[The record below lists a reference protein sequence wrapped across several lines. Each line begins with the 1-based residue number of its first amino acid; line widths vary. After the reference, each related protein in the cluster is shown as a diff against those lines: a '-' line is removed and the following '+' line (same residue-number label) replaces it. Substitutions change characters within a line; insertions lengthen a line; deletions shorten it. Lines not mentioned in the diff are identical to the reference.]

1 MDPLNIG
8 TVLPLQLENEM
19 RSSYM
24 DYAMSVIVS
33 RALPDARDG
42 LKPVHRRILY
52 AMQEQGMTPGAR
64 YQKCAAIVG
73 EVIKSYHPHG
83 EAAVYDTLVRLAQ
96 DFSLRY
102 PLVDGQGNFGSIDGD
117 SAAAYRYTEARLAV
131 IAAEMLVDL
140 EKDTVDFVDNY
151 SATKTEPVVLP
162 SRLPN
167 LMVNGSSGIAV
178 GMTTN
183 IPPHNLGEVCDG
195 ETYLIDH
202 PDATTE
208 DLMKLVRGPDFPTG
222 GIIIGSDGIAA
233 AYGTGH
239 GRLIVRARHTFEEA
253 KNGRERIIVTEIPY
267 MVNKATLVQRIAELS
282 NERKLEGIADLNDES
297 DRHGMR
303 IVIELKKDARALTVL
318 NNLYKHTALQTT
330 FGVISLALVDGRP
343 VVLNLKALLQHH
355 IDHRRQVLTRRTRY
369 ELERARERAHLLE
382 GLKIALDN
390 LDAVI
395 KTIRESQDEKTAQER
410 LQERFKLSERQS
422 KAIVDMRLGRLT
434 RLERNKVME
443 EYEEVIKRIAYL
455 EDLLAHEAKIMLLI
469 KEELTELKKK
479 YGDERRT
486 TLDFQGSVELNEE
499 DLVPKEDVVVTLTH
513 RGYVKRVPATA
524 YRPQRRGGKGVLGA
538 ARVESDFVEQLAIS
552 STHSD
557 MLFFTNHG
565 SVFRLRVHEIPDVH
579 RAAKGLPAANLIDID
594 PKDKITAIIGIT
606 DWAEDRYLVMVTKRG
621 TIKKTPARLYSQ
633 VRRNGLIAINL
644 VDGDELNWVKLSSGS
659 DELIIGTTDGKA
671 IRFPEKQV
679 RPMGRD
685 TTGVRGISLRTD
697 ALVAGFDIV
706 RKDAYVLVVSERG
719 YGKLTPI
726 AEYPAHSRGGQ
737 GVYTMDITERTGKL
751 VGMRVVVNPE
761 EEQLIVI
768 SGGGRGLILPAVAIG
783 CAGVGLVL
791 LIVTGVGSWRAYR
804 RVSRRATELSTY
816 VEAQATELERLT
828 ARLNEHGF
836 ELEHT
841 MSDLGPKL
849 EMLAVCLRQPLIAAT
864 IPWVLRRAFGRP
876 YR

>member
-1 MDPLNIG
+1 MEPLNIG
-8 TVLPLQLENEM
+8 TVLPLQLEAEM

-52 AMQEQGMTPGAR
+52 AMQDQGMTPGAR

-73 EVIKSYHPHG
+73 EVLKHYHPHG
-83 EAAVYDTLVRLAQ
+83 DASVYDTLVRMAQ

-117 SAAAYRYTEARLAV
+117 SAAAYRYTEARLAP
-131 IAAEMLVDL
+131 IAAELLVDL
-140 EKDTVDFVDNY
+140 EKNTVDFGDNY
-151 SATKTEPVVLP
+151 AATRQEPLVLP
-162 SRLPN
+162 ARIPN
-167 LMVNGSSGIAV
+167 LMINGSSGIAV

-183 IPPHNLGEVCDG
+183 IPPHNLSEVCDG
-195 ETYLIDH
+195 EIYLIDH

-208 DLMKLVRGPDFPTG
+208 DLMKFVKGPDFPTG
-222 GIIIGSDGIAA
+222 GIIIGREGIAS

-253 KNGRERIIVTEIPY
+253 KNGRERIIITEIPY
-267 MVNKATLVQRIAELS
+267 MVNKATLVSRIAELVG
-282 NERKLEGIADLNDES
+282 ERKLEGIADLNEES
-297 DRHGMR
+297 DRQGMR

-355 IDHRRQVLTRRTRY
+355 IDHRRQVITRRTRFD
-369 ELERARERAHLLE
+369 LEKARDRAHLLE

-395 KTIRESQDEKTAQER
+395 KTIRESQDEKQAQER
-410 LQERFKLSERQS
+410 MQERFKLSERQA
-422 KAIVDMRLGRLT
+422 KAIIDMRLGRLT
-434 RLERNKVME
+434 RLERNKVEE
-443 EYEEVIKRIAYL
+443 EYIEVIKRIAHL
-455 EDLLAHEAKIMLLI
+455 EDLLQHEAKILMLI
-469 KEELTELKKK
+469 KEDLSELKKK
-479 YGDERRT
+479 YGDARRT
-486 TLDFQGSVELNEE
+486 QLDFTGSVELNEE

-513 RGYVKRVPATA
+513 RGYIKRVPATT

-538 ARVESDFVEQLAIS
+538 ARVESDFVEHLAIS

-565 SVFRLRVHEIPDVH
+565 SVFRLRVHEIPDVN
-579 RAAKGLPAANLIDID
+579 RQAKGLPIANLIDID
-594 PKDKITAIIGIT
+594 PKDKITAVVGIT
-606 DWAEDRYLVMVTKRG
+606 DWAEDRYLVMVTRQG

-633 VRRNGLIAINL
+633 VRRNGLIAIDL
-644 VDGDELNWVKLSSGS
+644 DEGDELNWVKSSSGS
-659 DELIIGTTDGKA
+659 DELIIATTDGKA
-671 IRFPEKQV
+671 VRFNEKQA

-685 TTGVRGISLRTD
+685 THGVRAITLRKD

-706 RKDAYVLVVSERG
+706 RKDAYLLVVSQRG
-719 YGKLTPI
+719 YGKLTPLS
-726 AEYPAHSRGGQ
+726 EYPSHSRGGQ
-737 GVYTMDITERTGKL
+737 GVYTMAVTDRTGAL
-751 VGMRVVVNPE
+751 VGMRVVIDPK

-768 SGGGRGLILPAVAIG
+768 SEGGQVIRMPVENIRIAGRQTQGVIIMRLDDGDTVATI
-783 CAGVGLVL
+783 AGVGS
-791 LIVTGVGSWRAYR
+791 GEEGDES
-804 RVSRRATELSTY
+804 
-816 VEAQATELERLT
+816 
-828 ARLNEHGF
+828 
-836 ELEHT
+836 
-841 MSDLGPKL
+841 
-849 EMLAVCLRQPLIAAT
+849 
-864 IPWVLRRAFGRP
+864 
-876 YR
+876 

>member
-1 MDPLNIG
+1 MEPLNIG

-33 RALPDARDG
+33 RALPDVRDG

-64 YQKCAAIVG
+64 YQKCAAIIG
-73 EVIKSYHPHG
+73 EVLKHYHPHG
-83 EAAVYDTLVRLAQ
+83 DMSVYDSLVRMAQ

-117 SAAAYRYTEARLAV
+117 SAAAYRYTEARLAP
-131 IAAEMLVDL
+131 IAAELLVDL
-140 EKDTVDFVDNY
+140 EKNTVDFGDNY
-151 SATKTEPVVLP
+151 SATRQEPLVLP
-162 SRLPN
+162 ARLPN
-167 LMVNGSSGIAV
+167 LMLNGSSGIAV

-183 IPPHNLGEVCDG
+183 IPPHNLAEVCDA
-195 ETYLIDH
+195 EIYLIDH

-208 DLMKLVRGPDFPTG
+208 DLMKLVKGPDFPTG
-222 GIIIGSDGIAA
+222 GIIIGREGIAA

-253 KNGRERIIVTEIPY
+253 KNGRERIIITEIPY
-267 MVNKATLVQRIAELS
+267 MVNKATLVARIAELVG
-282 NERKLEGIADLNDES
+282 ERKLEGIADLNDES
-297 DRHGMR
+297 DRQGMR

-355 IDHRRQVLTRRTRY
+355 VDHRRDVITRRTRY
-369 ELERARERAHLLE
+369 ELDRARERAHLLE

-455 EDLLAHEAKIMLLI
+455 EDLLQHEAKIMLLI
-469 KEELTELKKK
+469 KDELAELKKK
-479 YGDERRT
+479 YGDARRT

-513 RGYVKRVPATA
+513 RG
-524 YRPQRRGGKGVLGA
+524 
-538 ARVESDFVEQLAIS
+538 
-552 STHSD
+552 
-557 MLFFTNHG
+557 
-565 SVFRLRVHEIPDVH
+565 SVFRLRVHEIPDVN
-579 RAAKGLPAANLIDID
+579 RQAKGLPAANLIDID
-594 PKDKITAIIGIT
+594 PKDKITAVIGIT
-606 DWAEDRYLVMVTKRG
+606 DWAEDRYLVMVTKQG

-644 VDGDELNWVKLSSGS
+644 TEGDELNWVKLSSGG
-659 DELIIGTTDGKA
+659 DELIIATTDGKA
-671 IRFPEKQV
+671 VRFSEKQV

-685 TTGVRGISLRTD
+685 TTGVRGITLRKD

-706 RKDAYVLVVSERG
+706 RNDAHLLVVSAKG
-719 YGKLTPI
+719 YGKLTPL

-737 GVYTMDITERTGKL
+737 GVFTMAVTDRTGPL

-768 SGGGRGLILPAVAIG
+768 SEGGQVIRTPIENIRVAGRQTQGVIIMRLDEGDTVATI
-783 CAGVGLVL
+783 AGVG
-791 LIVTGVGSWRAYR
+791 G
-804 RVSRRATELSTY
+804 TE
-816 VEAQATELERLT
+816 EAEE
-828 ARLNEHGF
+828 
-836 ELEHT
+836 
-841 MSDLGPKL
+841 
-849 EMLAVCLRQPLIAAT
+849 
-864 IPWVLRRAFGRP
+864 
-876 YR
+876 

>member
-8 TVLPLQLENEM
+8 TVLPIQLESEM

-33 RALPDARDG
+33 RALPDVRDG
-42 LKPVHRRILY
+42 LKPVHRRVLF

-83 EAAVYDTLVRLAQ
+83 DTSVYDTLVRMAQ

-117 SAAAYRYTEARLAV
+117 SAAAYRYTEARLAP
-131 IAAEMLVDL
+131 IAAELLVDL
-140 EKDTVDFVDNY
+140 DKDTVDLVDNY
-151 SATKTEPVVLP
+151 SATRQEPTVLP
-162 SRLPN
+162 ARLPN
-167 LMVNGSSGIAV
+167 LLVNGSSGIAV

-183 IPPHNLGEVCDG
+183 IPPHNLGEVCDA

-202 PDATTE
+202 PDATAD
-208 DLMKLVRGPDFPTG
+208 DLMKLIRGPDFPTG
-222 GIIIGSDGIAA
+222 GIIIGREGISA

-239 GRLIVRARHTFEEA
+239 GRLIVRARVSFEEA
-253 KNGRERIIVTEIPY
+253 PNGRERIIVHEIPY
-267 MVNKATLVQRIAELS
+267 MVNKATLVARIADLVGD
-282 NERKLEGIADLNDES
+282 RKLEGIADLNDES
-297 DRHGMR
+297 DRSGMR
-303 IVIELKKDARALTVL
+303 IVIELKRDARPFTVL

-355 IDHRRQVLTRRTRY
+355 IDHRRQVITRRTRF

-382 GLKIALDN
+382 GLKICLDN

-395 KTIRESQDEKTAQER
+395 KIIRESQDEKQAQDR
-410 LQERFKLSERQS
+410 LQERFKLSEKQS

-434 RLERNKVME
+434 RLERKKVEE

-455 EDLLAHEAKIMLLI
+455 EDILAHEAKVLRLI
-469 KEELTELKKK
+469 KEELGELKKK
-479 YGDERRT
+479 YGDARRT
-486 TLDFQGSVELNEE
+486 RIDLQGSVELSEE

-513 RGYVKRVPATA
+513 RGYAKRVPAST

-538 ARVESDFVEQLAIS
+538 ARVESDFVEHLVIS

-565 SVFRLRVHEIPDVH
+565 SVYRLRVHEIPDVS
-579 RAAKGLPAANLIDID
+579 RQAKGLPIANLIDID
-594 PKDKITAIIGIT
+594 PKDKITAVIGIT
-606 DWAEDRYLVMVTKRG
+606 DWAEDRYLVMVTRQG

-633 VRRNGLIAINL
+633 VRRNGLIAIDL
-644 VDGDELNWVKLSSGS
+644 AEGDELNWVKLSSGS
-659 DELIIGTTDGKA
+659 DELIIATTDGKA
-671 IRFPEKQV
+671 IRFSEKEV

-685 TTGVRGISLRTD
+685 TQGVRGIKLREG

-706 RKDAYVLVVSERG
+706 RPKAYLLVVSARG
-719 YGKLTPI
+719 YGKLTPLK
-726 AEYPAHSRGGQ
+726 EYPRQSRGGQ
-737 GVYTMDITERTGKL
+737 GVYTLAVTERTGPL
-751 VGMRVVVNPE
+751 AGMRVVIKPE

-768 SGGGRGLILPAVAIG
+768 SEQGQVIRIPVEAIRVAGRQTQGVIIMRLDDGDTIATI
-783 CAGVGLVL
+783 AGVG
-791 LIVTGVGSWRAYR
+791 GA
-804 RVSRRATELSTY
+804 EE
-816 VEAQATELERLT
+816 VE
-828 ARLNEHGF
+828 
-836 ELEHT
+836 
-841 MSDLGPKL
+841 D
-849 EMLAVCLRQPLIAAT
+849 
-864 IPWVLRRAFGRP
+864 
-876 YR
+876 

>member
-1 MDPLNIG
+1 MEPLNIG
-8 TVLPLQLENEM
+8 TVLPLKLEAEM

-33 RALPDARDG
+33 RALPDVRDG

-52 AMQEQGMTPGAR
+52 AMNDQGMTPGAR

-73 EVIKSYHPHG
+73 EVLKHYHPHG
-83 EAAVYDTLVRLAQ
+83 DASVYDTLVRMAQ

-117 SAAAYRYTEARLAV
+117 SAAAYRYTEARLAPM
-131 IAAEMLVDL
+131 AAELLVDL
-140 EKDTVDFVDNY
+140 EKDTVNFGDNY
-151 SATKTEPVVLP
+151 AATKQEPLVLP
-162 SRLPN
+162 ARVPN
-167 LMVNGSSGIAV
+167 LLINGSSGIAV

-183 IPPHNLGEVCDG
+183 IPPHNLAEVCDG

-222 GIIIGSDGIAA
+222 GIIIGREGIAS

-253 KNGRERIIVTEIPY
+253 KNGRERIIITEIPY
-267 MVNKATLVQRIAELS
+267 MVNKATLVARIAELVG
-282 NERKLEGIADLNDES
+282 ERKLEGIADLNEES

-355 IDHRRQVLTRRTRY
+355 IDHRRQVITRRSRHD
-369 ELERARERAHLLE
+369 LEKARDRAHLLE

-395 KTIRESQDEKTAQER
+395 KTIRESQDEKQAQER
-410 LQERFKLSERQS
+410 MQERFKLSERQS
-422 KAIVDMRLGRLT
+422 KAIIDMRLGRLT
-434 RLERNKVME
+434 RLERNKVEE
-443 EYEEVIKRIAYL
+443 EYAEVIKRIAYF
-455 EDLLAHEAKIMLLI
+455 EDLLQHEAKILMLI
-469 KEELTELKKK
+469 KEDLAELKKK
-479 YGDERRT
+479 YGDPRRT
-486 TLDFQGSVELNEE
+486 QLDFQGSVELNEE

-513 RGYVKRVPATA
+513 RGYVKRVPATT

-538 ARVESDFVEQLAIS
+538 ARVESDFVEHLAIS

-565 SVFRLRVHEIPDVH
+565 SVFRLRVHEIPDVN
-579 RAAKGLPAANLIDID
+579 RQAKGLPIANLIDID
-594 PKDKITAIIGIT
+594 PKDKITAVVGIT
-606 DWAEDRYLVMVTKRG
+606 DWAEDRYLVMVTRQG

-633 VRRNGLIAINL
+633 VRRNGLIAIDL
-644 VDGDELNWVKLSSGS
+644 DDGDELNWVKLSSGS
-659 DELIIGTTDGKA
+659 DELIIATTDGKA
-671 IRFPEKQV
+671 VRFNEKQA

-685 TTGVRGISLRTD
+685 THGVRAITLRKN

-706 RKDAYVLVVSERG
+706 RKDAYLLVVSARG
-719 YGKLTPI
+719 YGKLTPLT
-726 AEYPAHSRGGQ
+726 EYPSHSRGGQ
-737 GVYTMDITERTGKL
+737 GVFTMAVTERTGAL
-751 VGMRVVVNPE
+751 VGMRVVIDPK

-768 SGGGRGLILPAVAIG
+768 SEGGQVIRMPIENIRIAGRQTQGVIIMRLDEGDTVATI
-783 CAGVGLVL
+783 AGVGS
-791 LIVTGVGSWRAYR
+791 G
-804 RVSRRATELSTY
+804 E
-816 VEAQATELERLT
+816 EAEE
-828 ARLNEHGF
+828 
-836 ELEHT
+836 
-841 MSDLGPKL
+841 S
-849 EMLAVCLRQPLIAAT
+849 
-864 IPWVLRRAFGRP
+864 
-876 YR
+876 

>member
-8 TVLPLQLENEM
+8 TVLPLQLESEM

-33 RALPDARDG
+33 RALPDVRDG

-83 EAAVYDTLVRLAQ
+83 EAAVYDTLVRMAQ

-117 SAAAYRYTEARLAV
+117 SAAAYRYTESRLAQ
-131 IAAEMLVDL
+131 IAAELLADL

-151 SATKTEPVVLP
+151 SATRQEPTVLP

-167 LMVNGSSGIAV
+167 LLANGSSGIAV

-183 IPPHNLGEVCDG
+183 IPPHNLAEVCDG
-195 ETYLIDH
+195 ESYLIDH

-208 DLMKLVRGPDFPTG
+208 DLIKLIKGPDFPTG
-222 GIIIGSDGIAA
+222 GIIIGREGIASA
-233 AYGTGH
+233 FGTGH
-239 GRLIVRARHTFEEA
+239 GRLIVRARVSFEEA
-253 KNGRERIIVTEIPY
+253 PNGRERIIVTEIPY
-267 MVNKATLVQRIAELS
+267 MVNKATLVARIAELVG
-282 NERKLEGIADLNDES
+282 ERKLEGIADLNDES

-303 IVIELKKDARALTVL
+303 IVIELKKDARPLTVL
-318 NNLYKHTALQTT
+318 NNLYKHTALQAT

-355 IDHRRQVLTRRTRY
+355 IDHRRQVITRRTRY
-369 ELERARERAHLLE
+369 ELNRARERAHLLE

-395 KTIRESQDEKTAQER
+395 KTIRESQDEKQAQER

-434 RLERNKVME
+434 RLERGKIQE
-443 EYEEVIKRIAYL
+443 EYEEVIKRIAYY
-455 EDLLAHEAKIMLLI
+455 EDLLAHEAKILLLI
-469 KEELTELKKK
+469 KEDLAELKKK
-479 YGDERRT
+479 YGDARRT
-486 TLDFQGSVELNEE
+486 QIDLQGSVELSEE
-499 DLVPKEDVVVTLTH
+499 DLVRKEDVVVTLTH
-513 RGYVKRVPATA
+513 RGYAKRVPATT

-538 ARVESDFVEQLAIS
+538 ARVESDFVEHLVIS

-565 SVFRLRVHEIPDVH
+565 SVFRLRVHEIPDVS
-579 RAAKGLPAANLIDID
+579 RQAKGLPIANLIDIE
-594 PKDKITAIIGIT
+594 PKDKITAVVGIT
-606 DWAEDRYLVMVTKRG
+606 DWAEDRYLVMVTRQG

-644 VDGDELNWVKLSSGS
+644 NPDDELNWVKLSSGS
-659 DELIIGTTDGKA
+659 DELIIASTDGKA
-671 IRFPEKQV
+671 IRFSEKEA

-685 TTGVRGISLRTD
+685 TQGVRGVSLREG

-706 RKDAYVLVVSERG
+706 RKGAHLLVVSARG

-726 AEYPAHSRGGQ
+726 EEYPAHHRGGQ
-737 GVYTMDITERTGKL
+737 GVYTMAITDKTGPL

-768 SGGGRGLILPAVAIG
+768 SEGGQVIRTPIENIRVTGRQTQGVIIMRLDEGDTVATI
-783 CAGVGLVL
+783 AGVA
-791 LIVTGVGSWRAYR
+791 SA
-804 RVSRRATELSTY
+804 E
-816 VEAQATELERLT
+816 EAEE
-828 ARLNEHGF
+828 
-836 ELEHT
+836 
-841 MSDLGPKL
+841 
-849 EMLAVCLRQPLIAAT
+849 
-864 IPWVLRRAFGRP
+864 
-876 YR
+876 

>member
-8 TVLPLQLENEM
+8 TVLPLQLESEM

-33 RALPDARDG
+33 RALPDVRDG

-83 EAAVYDTLVRLAQ
+83 EAAVYDTLVRMAQ

-117 SAAAYRYTEARLAV
+117 SAAAYRYTESRLAP
-131 IAAEMLVDL
+131 IAAELLADL
-140 EKDTVDFVDNY
+140 DKDTVDFVDNY
-151 SATKTEPVVLP
+151 SATRQEPTVLP

-167 LMVNGSSGIAV
+167 LLANGSSGIAV

-183 IPPHNLGEVCDG
+183 IPPHNLAEVCDG

-202 PDATTE
+202 PEATTE
-208 DLMKLVRGPDFPTG
+208 DLMKLIKGPDFPTG
-222 GIIIGSDGIAA
+222 GIIIGREGIASA
-233 AYGTGH
+233 FGTGH
-239 GRLIVRARHTFEEA
+239 GRLIVRARVNFEEA
-253 KNGRERIIVTEIPY
+253 PNGRERIIVTEIPY
-267 MVNKATLVQRIAELS
+267 MVNKATLVGRIAELVG
-282 NERKLEGIADLNDES
+282 ERKLEGIADLNDES

-303 IVIELKKDARALTVL
+303 IVIELKKDARPLTVL
-318 NNLYKHTALQTT
+318 NNLYKHTALQAT

-355 IDHRRQVLTRRTRY
+355 IDHRRQVITRRTRY
-369 ELERARERAHLLE
+369 ELERARDRAHLLE

-395 KTIRESQDEKTAQER
+395 KTIRESQDEKQAQER

-434 RLERNKVME
+434 RLERGKIQE

-455 EDLLAHEAKIMLLI
+455 EDLLAHEAKILLLI
-469 KEELTELKKK
+469 KEDLAELKKK
-479 YGDERRT
+479 YGDARRT
-486 TLDFQGSVELNEE
+486 QIDLQGSVELNEE

-513 RGYVKRVPATA
+513 RGYAKRVPATT

-538 ARVESDFVEQLAIS
+538 ARVESDFVEHLVIS

-565 SVFRLRVHEIPDVH
+565 SVFRLRVHEIPDVS
-579 RAAKGLPAANLIDID
+579 RQAKGLPIANLIDID
-594 PKDKITAIIGIT
+594 PKDKITAVVGIT
-606 DWAEDRYLVMVTKRG
+606 DWAEDRYLVMVTRQG

-644 VDGDELNWVKLSSGS
+644 NPDDELNWVKLSSGS
-659 DELIIGTTDGKA
+659 DELIIAATDGKA
-671 IRFPEKQV
+671 IRFGEKEV

-685 TTGVRGISLRTD
+685 TQGVRGVSLRPN

-706 RKDAYVLVVSERG
+706 RKNAHLLVVSARG

-726 AEYPAHSRGGQ
+726 DEYPAHHRGGQ
-737 GVYTMDITERTGKL
+737 GVYTMAITDKTGPL

-768 SGGGRGLILPAVAIG
+768 SEGGQVIRTPIENIRVTGRQTQGVIIMRLEEGDTVATI
-783 CAGVGLVL
+783 AGVG
-791 LIVTGVGSWRAYR
+791 SA
-804 RVSRRATELSTY
+804 E
-816 VEAQATELERLT
+816 EAEE
-828 ARLNEHGF
+828 
-836 ELEHT
+836 
-841 MSDLGPKL
+841 
-849 EMLAVCLRQPLIAAT
+849 
-864 IPWVLRRAFGRP
+864 
-876 YR
+876 

>member
-1 MDPLNIG
+1 MEPLNIG
-8 TVLPLQLENEM
+8 TVLPLQLESEM

-33 RALPDARDG
+33 RALPDVRDG

-52 AMQEQGMTPGAR
+52 AMQDQGMTPGAR

-73 EVIKSYHPHG
+73 EVLKHYHPHG
-83 EAAVYDTLVRLAQ
+83 DASVYDTLVRMTQ

-102 PLVDGQGNFGSIDGD
+102 PLIDGQGNFGSIDGD
-117 SAAAYRYTEARLAV
+117 SAAAYRYTEARLAP
-131 IAAEMLVDL
+131 IAAELLVDL
-140 EKDTVDFVDNY
+140 EKDTVDFEDNY
-151 SATKTEPVVLP
+151 SATRQQPTVLP
-162 SRLPN
+162 SRIPN

-195 ETYLIDH
+195 EIYLIDN

-222 GIIIGSDGIAA
+222 GIIIGREGIAS

-253 KNGRERIIVTEIPY
+253 KNGRERIIITEIPY
-267 MVNKATLVQRIAELS
+267 MVNKATLVARIAELVG
-282 NERKLEGIADLNDES
+282 ERKLEGIADLNDES
-297 DRHGMR
+297 DRQGMR

-330 FGVISLALVDGRP
+330 FGVIALALVDRRP

-355 IDHRRQVLTRRTRY
+355 IDHRRQVITRRTKHD
-369 ELERARERAHLLE
+369 LEKARDRAHLLE

-395 KTIRESQDEKTAQER
+395 KTIRESQDEKQAQER
-410 LQERFKLSERQS
+410 MQERFKLSERQS
-422 KAIVDMRLGRLT
+422 KAIIDMRLGRLT
-434 RLERNKVME
+434 RLERNKVEE
-443 EYEEVIKRIAYL
+443 EYAEVIKRIAYL
-455 EDLLAHEAKIMLLI
+455 EDLLQHEAKILMLI
-469 KEELTELKKK
+469 KDELTELKKK
-479 YGDERRT
+479 YGDPRRT
-486 TLDFQGSVELNEE
+486 MLDFQGSIELNEE

-513 RGYVKRVPATA
+513 RGYVKRVPATT

-538 ARVESDFVEQLAIS
+538 ARVESDFVEHLAIS

-565 SVFRLRVHEIPDVH
+565 SVFRLRVHEIPDVN
-579 RAAKGLPAANLIDID
+579 RQAKGLPIANLIDID
-594 PKDKITAIIGIT
+594 PKDKITAVVGIT
-606 DWAEDRYLVMVTKRG
+606 DWAEDRYLVMVTRQG

-633 VRRNGLIAINL
+633 VRRNGLIAIDL
-644 VDGDELNWVKLSSGS
+644 DEGDELNWVKLSSGS
-659 DELIIGTTDGKA
+659 DELIIATTDGKA
-671 IRFPEKQV
+671 VRFNEKQA

-685 TTGVRGISLRTD
+685 THGVRAITLRKD

-706 RKDAYVLVVSERG
+706 RPDAFLLVVSARG
-719 YGKLTPI
+719 YGKLTPLS
-726 AEYPAHSRGGQ
+726 EYPSHSRGGQ
-737 GVYTMDITERTGKL
+737 GVYTMAVTDRTGAL
-751 VGMRVVVNPE
+751 VGMRVVIDPK

-768 SGGGRGLILPAVAIG
+768 SEGGQVIRMPVENIRIAGRQTQGVIIMRLDDGDTVATI
-783 CAGVGLVL
+783 AGVG
-791 LIVTGVGSWRAYR
+791 SA
-804 RVSRRATELSTY
+804 E
-816 VEAQATELERLT
+816 EADE
-828 ARLNEHGF
+828 
-836 ELEHT
+836 
-841 MSDLGPKL
+841 S
-849 EMLAVCLRQPLIAAT
+849 
-864 IPWVLRRAFGRP
+864 
-876 YR
+876 

>member
-8 TVLPLQLENEM
+8 TVLPLQLESEM

-33 RALPDARDG
+33 RALPDVRDG

-83 EAAVYDTLVRLAQ
+83 EAAVYDTLVRMAQ

-117 SAAAYRYTEARLAV
+117 SAAAYRYTESRLAQ
-131 IAAEMLVDL
+131 IAAELLADL

-151 SATKTEPVVLP
+151 SATRQEPTVLP

-167 LMVNGSSGIAV
+167 LLANGSSGIAV

-183 IPPHNLGEVCDG
+183 IPPHNLAEVCDG
-195 ETYLIDH
+195 ESYLIDY

-208 DLMKLVRGPDFPTG
+208 DLMKLIKGPDFPTG
-222 GIIIGSDGIAA
+222 GIIIGREGIASA
-233 AYGTGH
+233 FGTGH
-239 GRLIVRARHTFEEA
+239 GRLIVRARVSFEEA
-253 KNGRERIIVTEIPY
+253 PNGRERIIVTEIPY
-267 MVNKATLVQRIAELS
+267 MVNKATLVARIAELVG
-282 NERKLEGIADLNDES
+282 ERKLEGIADLNDES

-303 IVIELKKDARALTVL
+303 IVIELKKDARPLTVL
-318 NNLYKHTALQTT
+318 NNLYKHTALQAT

-355 IDHRRQVLTRRTRY
+355 IDHRRQVITRRTRY
-369 ELERARERAHLLE
+369 ELNRARERAHLLE

-395 KTIRESQDEKTAQER
+395 KTIRESQDEKQAQER

-434 RLERNKVME
+434 RLERGKIQE
-443 EYEEVIKRIAYL
+443 EYEEVIKRIAYY
-455 EDLLAHEAKIMLLI
+455 EDLLAHEAKILLLI
-469 KEELTELKKK
+469 KEDLAELKKK
-479 YGDERRT
+479 YGDARRT
-486 TLDFQGSVELNEE
+486 QIDLQGSVELSEE
-499 DLVPKEDVVVTLTH
+499 DLVRKEDVVVTLTH
-513 RGYVKRVPATA
+513 RGYAKRVPATT

-538 ARVESDFVEQLAIS
+538 ARVESDFVEHLVIS

-565 SVFRLRVHEIPDVH
+565 SVFRLRVHEIPDVS
-579 RAAKGLPAANLIDID
+579 RQAKGLPIANLIDIE
-594 PKDKITAIIGIT
+594 PKDKITAVVGIT
-606 DWAEDRYLVMVTKRG
+606 DWAEDRYLVMVTRQG

-644 VDGDELNWVKLSSGS
+644 NPDDELNWVKLSSGS
-659 DELIIGTTDGKA
+659 DELIIASTDGKA
-671 IRFPEKQV
+671 IRFSEKEA

-685 TTGVRGISLRTD
+685 TQGVRGVSLREG

-706 RKDAYVLVVSERG
+706 RKGAHLLVVSARG

-726 AEYPAHSRGGQ
+726 EEYPAHHRGGQ
-737 GVYTMDITERTGKL
+737 GVYTMAITDKTGPL

-768 SGGGRGLILPAVAIG
+768 SEGGQVIRTPIENIRVTGRQTQGVIIMRLDEGDTVATI
-783 CAGVGLVL
+783 AGVA
-791 LIVTGVGSWRAYR
+791 SA
-804 RVSRRATELSTY
+804 E
-816 VEAQATELERLT
+816 EAEE
-828 ARLNEHGF
+828 
-836 ELEHT
+836 
-841 MSDLGPKL
+841 
-849 EMLAVCLRQPLIAAT
+849 
-864 IPWVLRRAFGRP
+864 
-876 YR
+876 

>member
-1 MDPLNIG
+1 MEPLNIG

-64 YQKCAAIVG
+64 YQKCAAIIG
-73 EVIKSYHPHG
+73 EVLKHYHPHG
-83 EAAVYDTLVRLAQ
+83 DMSVYDSLVRMAQ

-117 SAAAYRYTEARLAV
+117 SAAAYRYTEARLAP
-131 IAAEMLVDL
+131 IAAELLVDL
-140 EKDTVDFVDNY
+140 EKDTVNFGDNY
-151 SATKTEPVVLP
+151 SATRQEPLVLP
-162 SRLPN
+162 ARLPN
-167 LMVNGSSGIAV
+167 LMLNGSSGIAV

-183 IPPHNLGEVCDG
+183 IPPHNLNEVCDA
-195 ETYLIDH
+195 EIYLIEH

-222 GIIIGSDGIAA
+222 GIIIGREGIAA

-253 KNGRERIIVTEIPY
+253 KNGRERIIITEIPY
-267 MVNKATLVQRIAELS
+267 MVNKATLVARIAELVG
-282 NERKLEGIADLNDES
+282 ERKLEGIADLNDES
-297 DRHGMR
+297 DRQGMR

-355 IDHRRQVLTRRTRY
+355 IDHRRDVLTRRTRY
-369 ELERARERAHLLE
+369 ELERARDRAHLLE

-422 KAIVDMRLGRLT
+422 KAIIDMRLGRLT

-455 EDLLAHEAKIMLLI
+455 EDLLQHEAKIMLLI
-469 KEELTELKKK
+469 KDDLAELKKK
-479 YGDERRT
+479 YGDARRT

-513 RGYVKRVPATA
+513 RGYVKRVPATT
-524 YRPQRRGGKGVLGA
+524 YRPQRRGGKGILGA
-538 ARVESDFVEQLAIS
+538 ARVESDFVEHLAIA

-565 SVFRLRVHEIPDVH
+565 SVFRLRVHEIPDVN
-579 RAAKGLPAANLIDID
+579 RQAKGLPAANLIDID
-594 PKDKITAIIGIT
+594 PKDKITAVIGIT
-606 DWAEDRYLVMVTKRG
+606 DWADDRYLVMVTKQG

-644 VDGDELNWVKLSSGS
+644 TEGDELNWVKLSSGS
-659 DELIIGTTDGKA
+659 DELIIATTDGKA
-671 IRFPEKQV
+671 VRFSEKQV

-685 TTGVRGISLRTD
+685 TTGVRGITLRKD

-706 RKDAYVLVVSERG
+706 RKDAHLLVVSAKG
-719 YGKLTPI
+719 YGKLTPL

-737 GVYTMDITERTGKL
+737 GVYTMAVTDRTGPL

-768 SGGGRGLILPAVAIG
+768 SEGGQVIRTPIENIRVAGRQTQGVIIMRLDEGDTVATI
-783 CAGVGLVL
+783 AGVG
-791 LIVTGVGSWRAYR
+791 G
-804 RVSRRATELSTY
+804 TE
-816 VEAQATELERLT
+816 EAEE
-828 ARLNEHGF
+828 
-836 ELEHT
+836 
-841 MSDLGPKL
+841 
-849 EMLAVCLRQPLIAAT
+849 
-864 IPWVLRRAFGRP
+864 
-876 YR
+876 

>member
-1 MDPLNIG
+1 MEPLNIG

-33 RALPDARDG
+33 RALPDVRDG
-42 LKPVHRRILY
+42 LKPVHRRILF
-52 AMQEQGMTPGAR
+52 AMQDQGMTPGAR
-64 YQKCAAIVG
+64 YQKCAAIIG
-73 EVIKSYHPHG
+73 EVLKHYHPHG
-83 EAAVYDTLVRLAQ
+83 DQSVYDSLVRLAQ

-117 SAAAYRYTEARLAV
+117 SAAAYRYTEARLAP
-131 IAAEMLVDL
+131 IAAELLVDL
-140 EKDTVDFVDNY
+140 EKNTVDFGDNY
-151 SATKTEPVVLP
+151 SATRQEPLVLP
-162 SRLPN
+162 ARLPN
-167 LMVNGSSGIAV
+167 LMINGSSGIAV

-183 IPPHNLGEVCDG
+183 IPPHNLGEVCDA
-195 ETYLIDH
+195 EIYLIDH

-208 DLMKLVRGPDFPTG
+208 DLMKMVRGPDFPTG
-222 GIIIGSDGIAA
+222 GIIIGREGIAA

-253 KNGRERIIVTEIPY
+253 KNGRERIIITEIPY
-267 MVNKATLVQRIAELS
+267 MVNKATLVARIADLVG
-282 NERKLEGIADLNDES
+282 ERKLEGIADLNDES
-297 DRHGMR
+297 DRQGMR

-355 IDHRRQVLTRRTRY
+355 IDHRRDVLTRRTRY

-395 KTIRESQDEKTAQER
+395 KTIRESQDEKTAQDR

-455 EDLLAHEAKIMLLI
+455 EDLLQHEAKIMLLI
-469 KEELTELKKK
+469 KDDLTELKKK
-479 YGDERRT
+479 FGDPRRT

-513 RGYVKRVPATA
+513 RGYVKRVPATT
-524 YRPQRRGGKGVLGA
+524 YRPQRRGGKGILGA
-538 ARVESDFVEQLAIS
+538 ARVESDFVEHLAIA

-565 SVFRLRVHEIPDVH
+565 SVFRLRVHEIPDVN
-579 RAAKGLPAANLIDID
+579 RQAKGLPAANLIDID
-594 PKDKITAIIGIT
+594 PKDKITAVIGIT
-606 DWAEDRYLVMVTKRG
+606 DWAEDRYLVMVTKQG

-644 VDGDELNWVKLSSGS
+644 TEGDELNWVKLSSGS
-659 DELIIGTTDGKA
+659 DELIIATTDGKA
-671 IRFPEKQV
+671 VRFSEKQV

-685 TTGVRGISLRTD
+685 TTGVRGITLRND

-706 RKDAYVLVVSERG
+706 RKDAHLLVVSERG
-719 YGKLTPI
+719 YGKLTPLE
-726 AEYPAHSRGGQ
+726 EYPAHSRGGQ
-737 GVYTMDITERTGKL
+737 GVYTMAVTDRTGPL

-768 SGGGRGLILPAVAIG
+768 SAGGQVIRTPIENIRVAGRQTQGVIIMRLDEGDTVATI
-783 CAGVGLVL
+783 AGVG
-791 LIVTGVGSWRAYR
+791 G
-804 RVSRRATELSTY
+804 TE
-816 VEAQATELERLT
+816 EAEE
-828 ARLNEHGF
+828 
-836 ELEHT
+836 
-841 MSDLGPKL
+841 
-849 EMLAVCLRQPLIAAT
+849 
-864 IPWVLRRAFGRP
+864 
-876 YR
+876 

>member
-1 MDPLNIG
+1 MEPLNIG

-52 AMQEQGMTPGAR
+52 AMQDQGMTPGAR
-64 YQKCAAIVG
+64 YQKCAAIIG
-73 EVIKSYHPHG
+73 EVLKHYHPHG
-83 EAAVYDTLVRLAQ
+83 DQSVYDSLVRLAQ

-117 SAAAYRYTEARLAV
+117 SAAAYRYTEARLAP
-131 IAAEMLVDL
+131 IAAELLVDL
-140 EKDTVDFVDNY
+140 EKNTVDFGDNY
-151 SATKTEPVVLP
+151 SATRQEPLVLP
-162 SRLPN
+162 ARLPN
-167 LMVNGSSGIAV
+167 LMINGSSGIAV

-183 IPPHNLGEVCDG
+183 IPPHNLGEVCDA
-195 ETYLIDH
+195 EIYLIDH

-208 DLMKLVRGPDFPTG
+208 DLMKMVRGPDFPTG
-222 GIIIGSDGIAA
+222 GIIIGREGIAA
-233 AYGTGH
+233 D
-239 GRLIVRARHTFEEA
+239 
-253 KNGRERIIVTEIPY
+253 
-267 MVNKATLVQRIAELS
+267 LVG
-282 NERKLEGIADLNDES
+282 ERKLDGIADLNDES
-297 DRHGMR
+297 DRQGMR

-355 IDHRRQVLTRRTRY
+355 IDHRRDVLTRRTRY

-395 KTIRESQDEKTAQER
+395 KTIRESQDEKTAQDR

-434 RLERNKVME
+434 RLERNKVLE

-455 EDLLAHEAKIMLLI
+455 EDLLQHEAKIMLLI
-469 KEELTELKKK
+469 KDDLAELKKK
-479 YGDERRT
+479 YGDPRRT

-513 RGYVKRVPATA
+513 RGYVKRVPATT
-524 YRPQRRGGKGVLGA
+524 YRPQRRGGKGILGA
-538 ARVESDFVEQLAIS
+538 ARVESDFVEHLAIA

-565 SVFRLRVHEIPDVH
+565 SVFRLRVHEIPDVN
-579 RAAKGLPAANLIDID
+579 RQAKGLPAANLIDID
-594 PKDKITAIIGIT
+594 PKDKITAVIGIT
-606 DWAEDRYLVMVTKRG
+606 DWAEDRYLVMVTKQG

-644 VDGDELNWVKLSSGS
+644 TEGDELNWVKLSSGS
-659 DELIIGTTDGKA
+659 DELIIATTDGKA
-671 IRFPEKQV
+671 VRFSEKQV

-685 TTGVRGISLRTD
+685 TTGVRGITLRKD

-706 RKDAYVLVVSERG
+706 RKGAHLLVVSERG
-719 YGKLTPI
+719 YGKLTPLE
-726 AEYPAHSRGGQ
+726 EYPAHSRGGQ
-737 GVYTMDITERTGKL
+737 GVYTMAVTERTGPL

-768 SGGGRGLILPAVAIG
+768 SEGGQVIRTPIENIRVAGRQTQGVIIMRLDEGDTVATI
-783 CAGVGLVL
+783 AGVG
-791 LIVTGVGSWRAYR
+791 G
-804 RVSRRATELSTY
+804 TE
-816 VEAQATELERLT
+816 EAEE
-828 ARLNEHGF
+828 
-836 ELEHT
+836 
-841 MSDLGPKL
+841 
-849 EMLAVCLRQPLIAAT
+849 
-864 IPWVLRRAFGRP
+864 
-876 YR
+876 